1 MHSVLFKK
9 KGITMKRK
17 YIIGGIALLCVG
29 IVIGCIIKCGG
40 EKMAVVDVS
49 AVVNKSAQIQALK
62 IDLETKKQLLAQW
75 LQNAQNEVNSEKDKK
90 KQEALLQ
97 KYNVEFA
104 QRRDAILNNYNERLQ
119 PIDKEINDTIIEI
132 AKKNGCT
139 SVIAKG
145 VVIYGGTDITEDVM
159 NVIK

>member
-1 MHSVLFKK
+1 
-9 KGITMKRK
+9 MKRK

>member
-1 MHSVLFKK
+1 
-9 KGITMKRK
+9 MKRK

-159 NVIK
+159 SVIK